1 MKGKITLAIVLG
13 LICFALVAVMFV
25 QFKTVEKTDITE
37 IETMRETE
45 LRTTLASWKT
55 KYEEA
60 EKQLEETKLK
70 IQEYKDKE
78 TNEQETT
85 ELLEKELKEA
95 NLLIGKT
102 EVIGKGVI
110 VTLTASTEAQIDI
123 YDLLQLLN
131 ELKLAGA
138 EAISINDIRIVNTTD
153 IAFIQDIFI
162 SIAGNRVNS
171 PYIVKAIGD
180 QTKLESGLMQK
191 DSGYI
196 DKIIKP
202 MDKTATVERENNII
216 IPKYKGTITTKYIE
230 KRKAGES
237 KNSAIDFALGT
248 SISSIVTSGLCFF
261 AATIGVNIF
270 ATIEVIGSLC
280 MLLSRGA
287 IISMISVIFVLPSF
301 LMLLDKIITKTTL
314 TLRSKN

>member
-1 MKGKITLAIVLG
+1 MKLKGKITLAIVLG
-13 LICFALVAVMFV
+13 LVCFALVVVMFV
-25 QFKTVEKTDITE
+25 QFKTVEKTDIAE

-60 EKQLEETKLK
+60 QKQLEETKLK
-70 IQEYKDKE
+70 IEEYKEKE
-78 TNEQETT
+78 ANQQETT
-85 ELLEKELKEA
+85 ELLEKELQEA

-102 EVIGKGVI
+102 EVIGKGIV
-110 VTLTASTEAQIDI
+110 VTLMDNVESQIDI

-153 IAFIQDIFI
+153 IVFIQDTFI

-202 MDKTATVERENNII
+202 MDKTATVERENNLI
-216 IPKYKGTITTKYIE
+216 IPKYEGTIATKYIE
-230 KRKAGES
+230 ME
-237 KNSAIDFALGT
+237 
-248 SISSIVTSGLCFF
+248 
-261 AATIGVNIF
+261 
-270 ATIEVIGSLC
+270 E
-280 MLLSRGA
+280 
-287 IISMISVIFVLPSF
+287 
-301 LMLLDKIITKTTL
+301 
-314 TLRSKN
+314 

>member
-13 LICFALVAVMFV
+13 LVCFALVAVMFV
-25 QFKTVEKTDITE
+25 QFKTVDKTDITE

-60 EKQLEETKLK
+60 EKQLTETKLK
-70 IQEYKDKE
+70 IQEYKGKE
-78 TNEQETT
+78 ANEQETT
-85 ELLEKELKEA
+85 ELLQKELQEA

-102 EVIGKGVI
+102 EVVGKCVI
-110 VTLTASTEAQIDI
+110 VTLIDNIEAQIDI

-162 SIAGNRVNS
+162 SISGNRVNS
-171 PYIVKAIGD
+171 PYIIKAIGD

-191 DSGYI
+191 DSGYM

-202 MDKTATVERENNII
+202 MDKTATVERDNYLI
-216 IPKYKGTITTKYIE
+216 IPKYEGTITTKYIE
-230 KRKAGES
+230 ME
-237 KNSAIDFALGT
+237 
-248 SISSIVTSGLCFF
+248 
-261 AATIGVNIF
+261 
-270 ATIEVIGSLC
+270 E
-280 MLLSRGA
+280 
-287 IISMISVIFVLPSF
+287 
-301 LMLLDKIITKTTL
+301 
-314 TLRSKN
+314 